1 MKVDDLGLQRS
12 LGATSRAPRWAIAY
26 KYPPEEVNTEL
37 LDITVQVGRTGR
49 VTPVAILKPVYVAGS
64 TVSRTTLH
72 NPFEVERKGVLIG
85 DTVVV
90 RKAGDVIPE
99 LVGPVLER
107 REGREDQLRRFVM
120 PSQCPSCGAQLA
132 PAKEGDKDIRCPN
145 VESCPAQLTERIIN
159 LASRKAFDI
168 EHLGDQ
174 SAIALTNPE
183 EDRPDSVATYAPDIT
198 EIVVAP
204 GQEPEPYEPVEGLEL
219 PARQTPVLSS
229 EAGLFSLTSSDLQDV
244 RVWREAPIIEI
255 HETVGKN
262 GKPKKTRK
270 RIGGSGLWHQVP
282 AFWTTPTVARKRK
295 DEVNESAEYPGY
307 DVPEDAMVV
316 REETKVSRSGAS
328 GVQPVYIRPA
338 ENTRKMLDEIDK
350 ARHADL
356 WRVLV
361 ALSIRRLGPPT
372 ARVIANTFGSLDAI
386 ERASVDELS
395 QIDGIGPEIAES
407 VVTWFASAKEPGDW
421 RGTVLEAWKA
431 AGVGAEQVE
440 ISTLPQT
447 LEGKTVVVTGSLID
461 FSRDSAKEAIIS
473 RGGRASGSVSKKTD
487 WVVIG
492 ENAGAKAAK
501 AEELGVPMLNEDQF
515 KILLENGTV

>member
-1 MKVDDLGLQRS
+1 M
-12 LGATSRAPRWAIAY
+12 
-26 KYPPEEVNTEL
+26 
-37 LDITVQVGRTGR
+37 QVGRTGR

-107 REGREDQLRRFVM
+107 REGCEDQLRRFVM
-120 PSQCPSCGAQLA
+120 PSHCPSCGAQLA

-183 EDRPDSVATYAPDIT
+183 EDRPDSVATYAPNIT

-229 EAGLFSLTSSDLQDV
+229 EAGLFSLTASDLQDV

-262 GKPKKTRK
+262 GKPKKRAN
-270 RIGGSGLWHQVP
+270 V
-282 AFWTTPTVARKRK
+282 
-295 DEVNESAEYPGY
+295 SADQAYGI
-307 DVPEDAMVV
+307 
-316 REETKVSRSGAS
+316 RSRRFGRLR
-328 GVQPVYIRPA
+328 Q
-338 ENTRKMLDEIDK
+338 
-350 ARHADL
+350 
-356 WRVLV
+356 
-361 ALSIRRLGPPT
+361 RR
-372 ARVIANTFGSLDAI
+372 
-386 ERASVDELS
+386 
-395 QIDGIGPEIAES
+395 ES
-407 VVTWFASAKEPGDW
+407 VRTKSMNPRNIPDMTCLRMPW
-421 RGTVLEAWKA
+421 
-431 AGVGAEQVE
+431 
-440 ISTLPQT
+440 
-447 LEGKTVVVTGSLID
+447 
-461 FSRDSAKEAIIS
+461 
-473 RGGRASGSVSKKTD
+473 
-487 WVVIG
+487 
-492 ENAGAKAAK
+492 
-501 AEELGVPMLNEDQF
+501 
-515 KILLENGTV
+515 